1 MKFNLTL
8 KSLLLIFII
17 IASIFSI
24 AVVSVIDQRVTAKLD
39 GVLWTIPA
47 KIYSRSL
54 EIAEGGLI
62 NKNNLIKEFKLL
74 SYLELKKPTEPGQF
88 FLKGNNLKIFLRGFK
103 KQEPAFYEIEFDF
116 TRIKTITNQAGDRVD
131 SIILE
136 PMAIGGMYPSHMED
150 RVLLDWTQIPKRLV
164 DILLS
169 VEDQGFFSHYGISLR
184 SISRAF
190 YRNIK
195 AANIEQGGSTIT
207 QQLAKNLFFSSEQTF
222 KRKASEAIAALL
234 IEFHYT
240 KKEILLAYINDV
252 YLAQSGSRSIHGFG
266 LGSQHFFGTS
276 LRNLDDH
283 QLALLVG
290 MLKGPSAYN
299 PRRNPNNALKRRN
312 IVLSVMQREA
322 LIDENALKTLQ
333 QVPIKLVKPSYRSE
347 TRYPAFHDLVRLELR
362 NNFKDEELRTEGLS
376 VSTNINPVLQESLEK
391 NMILTKKE
399 LIKKYG
405 SKLNDLEGA
414 AIAVDIQSGEIR
426 AVVGSSS
433 PAQFGFNR
441 SLNAI
446 RSIGSLVKPFVY
458 LTAVKNYQDY
468 NLTTMLDDS
477 KLSLKLSSNSK
488 WEPNNFD
495 KKYHGEVPLHK
506 ALWQSYNIASARL
519 GLDLGFDAVEITMQ
533 DLGIKKEVPHYPS
546 FFIGSF
552 EMSPFEVIQA
562 YQTIAS
568 DGFYSPLRSIREIT
582 DLKGNTNLRYPYVIE
597 QRLRPEPIN
606 LIKFAMQQTFI
617 KGTARGYSLKKIN
630 LWDAGGKTGTSDD
643 QRDSWF
649 VGYAGKY
656 LVLVWL
662 GFDDNRATPLTGRSG
677 ALQVWKNFINDI
689 DPIPVEKTKL
699 SRIVYAWTD
708 LSDGLLSG
716 PKCKGSILTPFIKG
730 TEPSVTPDGR
740 RNCGTSIE
748 KNSSEVLD
756 KLKGVFLNE

>member
-1 MKFNLTL
+1 
-8 KSLLLIFII
+8 
-17 IASIFSI
+17 
-24 AVVSVIDQRVTAKLD
+24 
-39 GVLWTIPA
+39 
-47 KIYSRSL
+47 
-54 EIAEGGLI
+54 
-62 NKNNLIKEFKLL
+62 
-74 SYLELKKPTEPGQF
+74 
-88 FLKGNNLKIFLRGFK
+88 
-103 KQEPAFYEIEFDF
+103 
-116 TRIKTITNQAGDRVD
+116 
-131 SIILE
+131 
-136 PMAIGGMYPSHMED
+136 
-150 RVLLDWTQIPKRLV
+150 
-164 DILLS
+164 
-169 VEDQGFFSHYGISLR
+169 
-184 SISRAF
+184 
-190 YRNIK
+190 
-195 AANIEQGGSTIT
+195 
-207 QQLAKNLFFSSEQTF
+207 
-222 KRKASEAIAALL
+222 
-234 IEFHYT
+234 
-240 KKEILLAYINDV
+240 
-252 YLAQSGSRSIHGFG
+252 
-266 LGSQHFFGTS
+266 
-276 LRNLDDH
+276 
-283 QLALLVG
+283 
-290 MLKGPSAYN
+290 
-299 PRRNPNNALKRRN
+299 
-312 IVLSVMQREA
+312 
-322 LIDENALKTLQ
+322 
-333 QVPIKLVKPSYRSE
+333 
-347 TRYPAFHDLVRLELR
+347 
-362 NNFKDEELRTEGLS
+362 
-376 VSTNINPVLQESLEK
+376 
-391 NMILTKKE
+391 
-399 LIKKYG
+399 
-405 SKLNDLEGA
+405 
-414 AIAVDIQSGEIR
+414 
-426 AVVGSSS
+426 
-433 PAQFGFNR
+433 
-441 SLNAI
+441 
-446 RSIGSLVKPFVY
+446 
-458 LTAVKNYQDY
+458 
-468 NLTTMLDDS
+468 MLDDS

-708 LSDGLLSG
+708 SSDGLLSG
-716 PKCKGSILTPFIKG
+716 PRCKGSILTPFVKG